1 MAAIAARSIWKG
13 SISFGLVNIPIQ
25 VFSATQN
32 EDYTS
37 FSQLCDKGHKIKYK
51 KWCPEEEREVQW
63 SEIKKGH
70 EITKNNYVVI
80 EKEDL
85 DKIKLKTNNTIEVKE
100 FIEADEFDPIFIEKN
115 YYVGP
120 DPGKK
125 KTEASTRAYSLL
137 VKILH
142 DTGKIAIGKV
152 VLREREQLV
161 ALRAYQRG
169 LVMHQLKYLDEI
181 RPMDE
186 IGGLDSSQKIDAN
199 ELALGK
205 TLVENLT
212 AEEFDPGQYSDT
224 YAKELEKLIE
234 AKSKGEKITIE
245 EEEEKHE
252 ATTDLLKA
260 LKASISMKTKPSRQ
274 KKSGGGSKVINM
286 LSALAAEVGKTTSN
300 TQLESQAT
308 LPHEYIRDTLTFR
321 YRECESCGTRTEL
334 TCIKCGFCYSCH
346 WKKEEVEKQ
355 LFDNKYYKTYSS
367 PLIP

>member
-1 MAAIAARSIWKG
+1 MAAMAAHAIWKG
-13 SISFGLVNIPIQ
+13 SISFGLVNILIQ
-25 VFSATQN
+25 VFSATQREN
-32 EDYTS
+32 YTS
-37 FSQLCDKGHKIKYK
+37 FSQLCDKGHKIRYK
-51 KWCPEEEREVQW
+51 KWCPVEEKEVQW

-70 EITKNNYVVI
+70 EISKNNYIVI

-142 DTGKIAIGKV
+142 ETEKIAVGKV
-152 VLREREQLV
+152 VLGEREQLV

-186 IGGLDSSQKIDAN
+186 IGGLDSLQKVDPK
-199 ELALGK
+199 ELSLGK

-212 AEEFDPGQYSDT
+212 TEKFDPGQYSNS

-234 AKSKGEKITIE
+234 AKSKGQEVVPKQ
-245 EEEEKHE
+245 EEKE
-252 ATTDLLKA
+252 PEETTDIIEA
-260 LKASISMKTKPSRQ
+260 LKASLKVKP
-274 KKSGGGSKVINM
+274 KSSAKAKAKMGMAVSK
-286 LSALAAEVGKTTSN
+286 
-300 TQLESQAT
+300 
-308 LPHEYIRDTLTFR
+308 
-321 YRECESCGTRTEL
+321 
-334 TCIKCGFCYSCH
+334 
-346 WKKEEVEKQ
+346 
-355 LFDNKYYKTYSS
+355 
-367 PLIP
+367 

>member
-1 MAAIAARSIWKG
+1 MAAMAARAIWKG

-70 EITKNNYVVI
+70 EITKNNYIVI

-85 DKIKLKTNNTIEVKE
+85 DRIKLKTNNTIEVKE
-100 FIEADEFDPIFIEKN
+100 FIKSEDFDPIFIEKN

-125 KTEASTRAYSLL
+125 KTEASIRAYSLL
-137 VKILH
+137 VKILNE
-142 DTGKIAIGKV
+142 TNKVAIGKV
-152 VLREREQLV
+152 VLREKEHLI

-169 LVMHQLKYLDEI
+169 LVMHQLRYLDEI

-186 IGGLDSSQKIDAN
+186 IGNLDSLQKVDSKEIS
-199 ELALGK
+199 LGK

-212 AEEFDPGQYSDT
+212 TEKFDPGQYSDS

-234 AKSKGEKITIE
+234 AKSKGLDVTSK
-245 EEEEKHE
+245 EEEEKVE
-252 ATTDLLKA
+252 ETTDILEA
-260 LKASISMKTKPSRQ
+260 LKASLIV
-274 KKSGGGSKVINM
+274 KSKSPTSTAVKAKGKIRMAVSK
-286 LSALAAEVGKTTSN
+286 
-300 TQLESQAT
+300 
-308 LPHEYIRDTLTFR
+308 
-321 YRECESCGTRTEL
+321 
-334 TCIKCGFCYSCH
+334 
-346 WKKEEVEKQ
+346 
-355 LFDNKYYKTYSS
+355 
-367 PLIP
+367 